1 MKESLKML
9 AKKIPFLFCLF
20 LFSTTFNAQNEFS
33 PVAIKIL
40 KELKIPESKIAF
52 EFYSEKV
59 MPGSPEKSIY
69 VLPKYS
75 GDITEDSFELDAN
88 IIVADNKTGVILA
101 KYQEAKAYSY
111 DAVRLE
117 SFNIDTGL
125 FFLNKETRAFG
136 IRVNYSGSSRPN
148 PYSRTDLSLF
158 VEKKGRLHK
167 VLDNYEI
174 NSYIGEWDTN
184 CAGEFEG
191 SDGKISFETAKTS
204 HYNNMKVKFNV
215 TKTINHLTDD
225 DCISKDFNSTKTA
238 ILKFNGKEYK

>member
-1 MKESLKML
+1 ML

-20 LFSTTFNAQNEFS
+20 LFCTTFNAQYEFS
-33 PVAIKIL
+33 PVAKKIL

-101 KYQEAKAYSY
+101 KYQEANAYSY

-148 PYSRTDLSLF
+148 PYSRTDLYLF
-158 VEKKGRLHK
+158 VEKRGRLQK
-167 VLDNYEI
+167 VLNNYEI

-191 SDGKISFETAKTS
+191 SDSKISFETAKTNQ
-204 HYNNMKVKFNV
+204 YKNMKVKFDV

-225 DCISKDFNSTKTA
+225 DCIRKDVHSSKTE